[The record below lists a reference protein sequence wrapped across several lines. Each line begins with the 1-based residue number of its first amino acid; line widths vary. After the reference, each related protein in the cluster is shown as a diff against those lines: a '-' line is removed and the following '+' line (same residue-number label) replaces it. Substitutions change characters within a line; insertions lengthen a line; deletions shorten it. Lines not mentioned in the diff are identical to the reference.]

1 MGVAVCCDL
10 EHAVVTLQMSEMTR
24 MSEEKAVPVEEAVA
38 VIYEA
43 ASSASPRPMY
53 HVGNSRATWLA
64 KRLLPDALWQALL
77 GGVFGKAF
85 SRAAQ
90 SSLQQQQ

>member
-1 MGVAVCCDL
+1 
-10 EHAVVTLQMSEMTR
+10 MTR
-24 MSEEKAVPVEEAVA
+24 RSEEKAVPVEAAVS

-43 ASSASPRPMY
+43 ATCASPRPMY

-64 KRLLPDALWQALL
+64 KRLLPDELWQGLL

-90 SSLQQQQ
+90 ASLQQQQ